1 MGKPGPKGAWD
12 IIKSMSVT
20 EIAREANRPLSVAV
34 VGPESVRA
42 EAMRALFQPDA
53 QDTLALPSP
62 SALPEPAFVQ
72 GYDTLTEEA
81 KFPKQAGVY
90 DFVIDVGNTS
100 RENIPAG
107 LTVYSV
113 ADLGGWDAMLDRI
126 LEDKPNLVMA
136 LARNFPVFRRRAAQ
150 KIIHDTATANA
161 QFSLVTGVAEAFPIL
176 REIGFPGV
184 VLSDVFILTKNQTL
198 MTLRLAAAYGL
209 PLDYKSRLK
218 EVAPILANAFGWRA
232 VARELVGL
240 IPVVGFLAK
249 PAIAYAGTATVG
261 KTAQLYYETGEQVTS
276 AQARKIYKEAYEV
289 GKTRVRELASS
300 MRRGKGGGGGS
311 KRIPARA
318 ALTQEEAAADF
329 EYTTGEGEATFPA
342 NPEPDTSA

>member
-42 EAMRALFQPDA
+42 EAMRALFQPDV
-53 QDTLALPSP
+53 QEQLALPAP
-62 SALPEPAFVQ
+62 SAVPEPAFVQ
-72 GYDTLTEEA
+72 GYDALTEDA
-81 KFPKQAGVY
+81 KFPNQTGVY
-90 DFVIDVGNTS
+90 DFVIDVGNTD
-100 RENIPAG
+100 RGNLPAG

-184 VLSDVFILTKNQTL
+184 VLSDVFVLTKNQTL

-261 KTAQLYYETGEQVTS
+261 KAAQLYYETGEQVTS
-276 AQARKIYKEAYEV
+276 AQARRIYKEAYEV
-289 GKTRVRELASS
+289 GKTRVRELASG
-300 MRRGKGGGGGS
+300 MRRGKGGGS
-311 KRIPARA
+311 KRIPAHATLQLEDEA
-318 ALTQEEAAADF
+318 APVTEELEIAPTEEAMPI
-329 EYTTGEGEATFPA
+329 PA
-342 NPEPDTSA
+342 VSE